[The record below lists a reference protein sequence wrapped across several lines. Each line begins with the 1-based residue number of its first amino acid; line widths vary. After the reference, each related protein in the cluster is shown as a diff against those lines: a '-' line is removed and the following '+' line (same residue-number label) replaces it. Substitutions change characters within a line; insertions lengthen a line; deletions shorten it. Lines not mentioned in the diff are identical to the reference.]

1 MADVAERSA
10 ALPEVRGVDAQMGA
24 PLEICS
30 KRSVVAVLASG
41 VVISLTALTGG
52 IAPAF
57 AKPDTDQVVTTTAP
71 APEPKVQAPEEA
83 EAPSHEAPA
92 PKAPAILPAAP
103 SVEAPPQTQ
112 QAVEPVEPPPP
123 PVTQTTTAPVITA
136 VAPASPTTASPP
148 VTKAES
154 PAPRVVA
161 PPVSEAPAVDSTAAS
176 PSAATQAPPSSPA
189 PAATSASP
197 TASVGSVPP
206 SAALVAPSSAMADVP
221 PPASAP
227 SSGSATP
234 GSEPKGNEPKG
245 SEPKGNEPK
254 GSEPASAAQSPS
266 VVGPTGEPTVSVT
279 QAAKVIQMSEPQTLA
294 APKADVELARNAN
307 PIEVKA
313 DPAPKQDVVALS
325 SSIGLDLGVKGPLGI
340 DTGASA
346 SAKVDARLTSD
357 RVRDRTVRQWSPD
370 WVQYDEYYRPIILNP
385 YHERVR
391 IVYIYL
397 NAPRIIW
404 IPPLARAVLDVAQFA
419 AYSFTAVVDTA
430 ANIVN
435 AAVDTARD
443 VAVGTFFGGGYV
455 PAIGLPLPPPP
466 PPVLRY
472 DNVPVQVRYTNA
484 TYEPFRVRRIID
496 VGDDAQFG
504 ERKVLLDGAT
514 PAWGVWTQTPSGE
527 RQFEVH
533 RTQQFP
539 GLDDPQEAPLPGDYQ
554 LRLASDDAASGLTA
568 RDVFLYVA
576 AGVTVALGFGAI
588 GLALFLGRRRP
599 QH

>member
-1 MADVAERSA
+1 
-10 ALPEVRGVDAQMGA
+10 
-24 PLEICS
+24 
-30 KRSVVAVLASG
+30 
-41 VVISLTALTGG
+41 
-52 IAPAF
+52 
-57 AKPDTDQVVTTTAP
+57 
-71 APEPKVQAPEEA
+71 
-83 EAPSHEAPA
+83 
-92 PKAPAILPAAP
+92 
-103 SVEAPPQTQ
+103 
-112 QAVEPVEPPPP
+112 
-123 PVTQTTTAPVITA
+123 
-136 VAPASPTTASPP
+136 
-148 VTKAES
+148 
-154 PAPRVVA
+154 
-161 PPVSEAPAVDSTAAS
+161 
-176 PSAATQAPPSSPA
+176 
-189 PAATSASP
+189 
-197 TASVGSVPP
+197 
-206 SAALVAPSSAMADVP
+206 MADVP

-294 APKADVELARNAN
+294 ALKADVELARNAN

-325 SSIGLDLGVKGPLGI
+325 SSIGLDLGMKGPLGI
-340 DTGASA
+340 DTSASA